1 MQNTLDLVLSLKWS
15 SVLSK
20 RKTMQHRMSHNV
32 LIGKSA
38 IKLYVL
44 EVKTGIGNPV
54 NDHVPICGITT
65 NSEINLDVML

>member
-1 MQNTLDLVLSLKWS
+1 
-15 SVLSK
+15 
-20 RKTMQHRMSHNV
+20 MQHRMSHNV